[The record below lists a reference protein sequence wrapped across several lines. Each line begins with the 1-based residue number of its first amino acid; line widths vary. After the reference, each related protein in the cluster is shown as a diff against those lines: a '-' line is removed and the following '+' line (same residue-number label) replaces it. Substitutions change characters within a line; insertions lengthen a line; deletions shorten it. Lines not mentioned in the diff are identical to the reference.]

1 MSDTENKA
9 SVAEEIQEP
18 VVPVEPAIREM
29 MDAGVFFGRT
39 KAKTHP
45 RTKQHIIANRNGID
59 IINLDKTQE
68 SLQAALDF
76 VKEKVARNAHPILV
90 GTQPPANETLRNMGK
105 EFGIPAVTLR
115 WLGGTLTNYRVI
127 SQRVEYFKKL
137 KADLAANAFSGY
149 TKKEQ
154 LDLQKEAAKMEEIF
168 SGLEVMTARPDLLI
182 VVDPVF
188 HKTAT
193 AEARRLGIPVVALS
207 NTDADPDAV
216 EYSVLGNTKARTSI
230 IWFLEQIAGA
240 IRAGRKEAEANKVAA
255 TAVIA
260 AKEAEAKEAEAK
272 KPPADKEVP
281 KTEA

>member
-9 SVAEEIQEP
+9 SVAEETQEP
-18 VVPVEPAIREM
+18 AAPVDPAIKEM

-59 IINLDKTQE
+59 IINLEKTQE
-68 SLQAALDF
+68 ELSAALTF
-76 VKEKVARNAHPILV
+76 VKEKVARGGHLILV
-90 GTQPPANETLRNMGK
+90 GTQPPANETLKKLGD

-137 KADLAANAFSGY
+137 KSDLATNAFSGY

-154 LDLQKEAAKMEEIF
+154 LDLQKEATKMAEVF
-168 SGLEVMTARPDLLI
+168 SGIEVMTSRPDLLI
-182 VVDPVF
+182 VVDPIF
-188 HKTAT
+188 HKTGV

-207 NTDADPDAV
+207 NTDADPDGV
-216 EYSVLGNTKARTSI
+216 EYSILGNTKARTSI
-230 IWFLEQIAGA
+230 VWFLEQIAGA
-240 IRAGRKEAEANKVAA
+240 IRAGRKEAEANKVLAAA
-255 TAVIA
+255 TAAKEAA
-260 AKEAEAKEAEAK
+260 AKEAEAKKEA
-272 KPPADKEVP
+272 P

>member
-18 VVPVEPAIREM
+18 AAPVDPAIKEM

-45 RTKQHIIANRNGID
+45 RVKQHIIANRNGID
-59 IINLDKTQE
+59 IINLEKTQE
-68 SLQAALDF
+68 NLAAAVAF
-76 VKEKVARNAHPILV
+76 IKEKIGRAAHPILV
-90 GTQPPANETLRNMGK
+90 GTQPPANETLKKLGD

-137 KADLAANAFSGY
+137 KSDLATNAFAGY

-154 LDLQKEAAKMEEIF
+154 LDLQKEATKMEEIF
-168 SGLEVMTARPDLLI
+168 SGIEVMSARPDLLI
-182 VVDPVF
+182 VIDPIF
-188 HKTAT
+188 HKTAV

-207 NTDADPDAV
+207 NTDANPDDI

-230 IWFLEQIAGA
+230 VWFLEQVAVA
-240 IRAGRKEAEANKVAA
+240 IRAGRKEAEVNKAAA
-255 TAVIA
+255 TAAAAAKEVA
-260 AKEAEAKEAEAK
+260 AKEAAPKAEA
-272 KPPADKEVP
+272 P
-281 KTEA
+281 KN